1 MAKQSKNDSKPR
13 VVIIG
18 GNFAGLKTA
27 LNLPQKFNVTLID
40 KHPWFEFRPNIHE
53 LVSGIKT
60 PAMLRFPNVHRADR
74 NPVIFDRE
82 RCRGDKQVKHVKVME
97 RVYEPRRLRQAWQ
110 QVKQNAGAAGID
122 QMTVEA
128 FEQREDELLMLI
140 HEKLKS
146 GTHRFKPARRA
157 LIPKEGGSEMRKL
170 GIPIVMDRVVSQSVN
185 LVFQEIFDPDFTM
198 SNYGFRR
205 GHSQRQAIYHVQMIV
220 KEGYE
225 WCASID
231 LARFFDEIPHNLILK
246 LVRRKI
252 ADERLV
258 TLIARALKAGIM
270 GEGQLE
276 KTTKGCPQGSPLSPM
291 LSNIVLNELD
301 QELEKRGHR
310 YCRWADDFLI
320 LLKSERA
327 AKRVMEGIT
336 GHLENN
342 LNLPVNKAKSPVAL
356 VKNVPFLGFQILR
369 EKIRVS
375 NKARLKFKDKVREL
389 TRRNNPLSMHQVIQ
403 ELNVYLRGWVGYFR
417 IQEFRILFRDL
428 DGWIRSRLRS
438 MQLKKWKNPRKFQRM
453 MIRSGCKPHEAHR
466 VWVKMNRWQSVMR
479 KEVRFVMNLQ
489 WLRRQ
494 GLIFLDDFTRKQ
506 QPLELTFSR

>member
-1 MAKQSKNDSKPR
+1 M
-13 VVIIG
+13 
-18 GNFAGLKTA
+18 
-27 LNLPQKFNVTLID
+27 
-40 KHPWFEFRPNIHE
+40 
-53 LVSGIKT
+53 
-60 PAMLRFPNVHRADR
+60 
-74 NPVIFDRE
+74 
-82 RCRGDKQVKHVKVME
+82 KHVKVLE
-97 RVYEPRRLRQAWQ
+97 RICDPRRLRTAWR

-128 FEQREDELLMLI
+128 FEQRKDELIAVI
-140 HEKLKS
+140 HEKLKA
-146 GTHRFKPARRA
+146 GNYRFKPARRV
-157 LIPKEGGSEMRKL
+157 LIPKEGSAKMRKL
-170 GIPIVMDRVVSQSVN
+170 GIPVVMDRVVSQSTN
-185 LVFQEIFDPDFTM
+185 LVFQEIFEPDFSR

-205 GHSQRQAIYHVQMIV
+205 RHSQRQAIYHVQMIV

-225 WCASID
+225 WCVSID

-246 LVRRKI
+246 LIRRKI

-258 TLIARALKAGIM
+258 TLIARALKAGTM
-270 GEGQLE
+270 VEERLE

-301 QELEKRGHR
+301 WELEKRGHR

-327 AKRVMEGIT
+327 ARRVMEGIS

-342 LNLPVNKAKSPVAL
+342 LNLPVNKEKSQVAR
-356 VKNVPFLGFQILR
+356 VKDVAFLSFQILR

-375 NKARLKFKDKVREL
+375 NKARLKFKAKVREL
-389 TRRNNPLSMHQVIQ
+389 THRNNPLSMYQVIA
-403 ELNVYLRGWVGYFR
+403 ELNVYLRGWVSYFR

-453 MIRSGCKPHEAHR
+453 MIRAGFKPQQAHR
-466 VWVKMNRWQSVMR
+466 VWVKMNKWQSVER
-479 KEVRFVMNLQ
+479 REVWFVMGLKWFRKQ
-489 WLRRQ
+489 GQIFLHDFTQRQ
-494 GLIFLDDFTRKQ
+494 QSLELIF
-506 QPLELTFSR
+506 SR

>member
-1 MAKQSKNDSKPR
+1 
-13 VVIIG
+13 
-18 GNFAGLKTA
+18 
-27 LNLPQKFNVTLID
+27 
-40 KHPWFEFRPNIHE
+40 
-53 LVSGIKT
+53 
-60 PAMLRFPNVHRADR
+60 
-74 NPVIFDRE
+74 
-82 RCRGDKQVKHVKVME
+82 VKHVKVLE
-97 RVYEPRRLRQAWQ
+97 RVYEPRRLRKAWQ
-110 QVKQNAGAAGID
+110 QVRQNAGAAGID

-128 FEQREDELLMLI
+128 FEQRKDELLTFV
-140 HEKLKS
+140 HEKLKA
-146 GTHRFKPARRA
+146 GIYRFKPARRA
-157 LIPKEGGSEMRKL
+157 LIPKEGDSKMRKL
-170 GIPIVMDRVVSQSVN
+170 GIPVVMDRVVSQSVN
-185 LVFQEIFDPDFTM
+185 LVFQEIFDPEFTK
-198 SNYGFRR
+198 SDYGFRR

-258 TLIARALKAGIM
+258 TLVARALKAGIM
-270 GEGQLE
+270 VDGKFE

-301 QELEKRGHR
+301 HELEKRGHR

-336 GHLENN
+336 GYLEDN
-342 LNLPVNKAKSPVAL
+342 LNLLVNKEKSQVAL
-356 VKNVPFLGFQILR
+356 VKDVPFLGFQILR
-369 EKIRVS
+369 GKIRVS
-375 NKARLKFKDKVREL
+375 NKARLKFKAKVREL
-389 TRRNNPLSMHQVIQ
+389 TRRNNPLSMYQAIQ
-403 ELNVYLRGWVGYFR
+403 ELKVYLRGWVGYFR
-417 IQEFRILFRDL
+417 IQEFRNLFRDL

-453 MIRSGCKPHEAHR
+453 MIRAGYKPYEARR

-489 WLRRQ
+489 WFRRQ
-494 GLIFLDDFTRKQ
+494 GMIFLHDFTNKQ
-506 QPLELTFSR
+506 QSLELTFSR

>member
-1 MAKQSKNDSKPR
+1 M
-13 VVIIG
+13 
-18 GNFAGLKTA
+18 
-27 LNLPQKFNVTLID
+27 
-40 KHPWFEFRPNIHE
+40 
-53 LVSGIKT
+53 
-60 PAMLRFPNVHRADR
+60 
-74 NPVIFDRE
+74 
-82 RCRGDKQVKHVKVME
+82 KHVKVLE
-97 RVYEPRRLRQAWQ
+97 RIYEPRRLRKAWQ

-122 QMTVEA
+122 QMTVEV
-128 FEQREDELLMLI
+128 FEQRKDELLTLI
-140 HEKLKS
+140 HEKLKA
-146 GTHRFKPARRA
+146 GIYRFKPARRS
-157 LIPKEGGSEMRKL
+157 LIPKEGDSKMRKL
-170 GIPIVMDRVVSQSVN
+170 GIPVVMDRIVSQSVN
-185 LVFQEIFDPDFTM
+185 LVFQEIFDPDFTK

-231 LARFFDEIPHNLILK
+231 LAKFFDEIPHNLILK

-258 TLIARALKAGIM
+258 TLVARALKAGIM
-270 GEGQLE
+270 VDGKFE
-276 KTTKGCPQGSPLSPM
+276 KTSKGCPQGSPLSPI

-301 QELEKRGHR
+301 QELEQRGHR

-336 GHLENN
+336 SHLENN
-342 LNLPVNKAKSPVAL
+342 LNLPVNKEKSQVAL
-356 VKNVPFLGFQILR
+356 VKDVPFLGFQLLR

-375 NKARLKFKDKVREL
+375 NKARLKFKAKVREL
-389 TRRNNPLSMHQVIQ
+389 TRRNNPLSMYHVIQ
-403 ELNVYLRGWVGYFR
+403 ELKVYLRGWVGYFR
-417 IQEFRILFRDL
+417 IQEFRNLFRDI

-453 MIRSGCKPHEAHR
+453 MILAGCKPYEARR

-479 KEVRFVMNLQ
+479 KETRFVMNLQ
-489 WLRRQ
+489 WFRRQ
-494 GLIFLDDFTRKQ
+494 GMIFLHDFTQKQ
-506 QPLELTFSR
+506 QSLELTFSR